1 MPSPRALIATA
12 TLAATL
18 TAGTPLASAAPVA
31 QSHARAPRPAE
42 RAAIAKVSLATIPQA
57 ERARFR
63 VIGIRVSTLSRWWA
77 KSVVTPRPKFRT
89 RYEGAYLILVRSAAS
104 NQWTVLD
111 IGTSGVGCLIA
122 PFRVLVDLGVGG
134 ECAPRE
140 RL

>member
-1 MPSPRALIATA
+1 MPSPRTLIATA
-12 TLAATL
+12 TLAAAL
-18 TAGTPLASAAPVA
+18 TAGTAIAGAVPTAR
-31 QSHARAPRPAE
+31 SHARAPRPAE
-42 RAAIAKVSLATIPQA
+42 RAAIAKASLATIPQA

-63 VIGIRVSTLSRWWA
+63 VQSIRVSTRSRWWA
-77 KSVVTPRPKFRT
+77 KSVTAPRPKFRT
-89 RYEGAYLILVRSAAS
+89 QYEGAYLILVRSAVS

-122 PFRVLVDLGVGG
+122 PHRVLLDLGVGG